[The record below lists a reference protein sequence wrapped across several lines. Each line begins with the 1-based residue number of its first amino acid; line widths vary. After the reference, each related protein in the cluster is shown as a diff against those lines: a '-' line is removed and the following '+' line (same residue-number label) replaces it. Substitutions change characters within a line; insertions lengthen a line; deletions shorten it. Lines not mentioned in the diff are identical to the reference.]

1 MPSTILPS
9 STPVASTTRAMV
21 GAAVLRDPIRVPR
34 QRRAQHERP
43 ALARYVDRQGRGR
56 EVIAQRGFQ
65 GSVLVV
71 DRDAATR
78 GDRRLVA
85 HLCADEPP
93 ENAALV
99 CASYLDQVRSKGCRC
114 RSLTPADFHTSPL
127 PGYEEALLAR
137 EQSSE
142 AEPVDSRGNAYRLR
156 LVWTGMSIPE
166 LRWCRQTPPPSC
178 EQQTVSTREVVASFE
193 SYEPVRGLTVNA
205 LAAARCQRELS
216 TAVLRAELTRIQL
229 SPIVLNR
236 RLREATLERMGR
248 EGLSLS
254 EIATRCGRVKRDAA
268 GKESGETSWLARR
281 LGLLPEGGKDAPTP
295 WIHSDVLALIA
306 RRGLG
311 LSPREVE
318 VE

>member
-1 MPSTILPS
+1 
-9 STPVASTTRAMV
+9 V
-21 GAAVLRDPIRVPR
+21 AVLPDTIRAGR
-34 QRRAQHERP
+34 QRHGAHERA

-56 EVIAQRGFQ
+56 EVITQRGFQ

-78 GDRRLVA
+78 GDHRLVA

-99 CASYLDQVRSKGCRC
+99 CASYLDQVRSNGCRC
-114 RSLTPADFHTSPL
+114 RPLTPADFDTSPL
-127 PGYEEALLAR
+127 PGHEEAPLAR
-137 EQSSE
+137 EQSRE
-142 AEPVDSRGNAYRLR
+142 AEPVDRGGNAYRLQ
-156 LVWTGMSIPE
+156 LLWTGMSIPE
-166 LRWCRQTPPPSC
+166 LRWRRHSPPPCS
-178 EQQTVSTREVVASFE
+178 EQQTVSTREVIASLE
-193 SYEPVRGLTVNA
+193 SYEPVRWLTINA
-205 LAAARCQRELS
+205 LAAARCERELS
-216 TAVLRAELTRIQL
+216 TAVLRAELTRVQL

-236 RLREATLERMGR
+236 GLREATLERMGR